1 MISSVYTKPQSQDQR
16 KTGIK
21 TMDSLK
27 DTTPGEI
34 IRYLIVGGL
43 TTVVSLGVYCA
54 CVLTFLD
61 PEDPTQLQIA
71 NIISWIA
78 AVTFAYFTNR
88 KYVFE
93 SHDPNMIKEGAAFF
107 ASRIGTLLMDMGTM
121 FLLVTVIGMNDK
133 IAKLIVQVIVTVG
146 NYLFSKLLVFR
157 KAEGTRDGR
166 CQERKAK

>member
-1 MISSVYTKPQSQDQR
+1 MKN
-16 KTGIK
+16 KN
-21 TMDSLK
+21 TMTSLK
-27 DTTPGEI
+27 DTSPREI
-34 IRYLIVGGL
+34 MSYLIVGGL
-43 TTVVSLGVYCA
+43 TTVVSLGVYYA
-54 CVLTFLD
+54 CVMTVLD
-61 PEDPTQLQIA
+61 PKDSLQLQIA

-133 IAKLIVQVIVTVG
+133 IAKLIVQVIVTTG
-146 NYLFSKLLVFR
+146 NYLFSKLLVF
-157 KAEGTRDGR
+157 K
-166 CQERKAK
+166 KS